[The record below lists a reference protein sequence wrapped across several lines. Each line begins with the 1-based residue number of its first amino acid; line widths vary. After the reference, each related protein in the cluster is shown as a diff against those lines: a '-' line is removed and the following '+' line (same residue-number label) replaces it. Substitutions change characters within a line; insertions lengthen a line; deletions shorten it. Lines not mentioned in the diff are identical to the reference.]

1 MFNHIL
7 VLVHHEKDNH
17 DAISR
22 ALMLAGP
29 DTDITLLSLVY
40 NRALDVEYLFDKS
53 GRDAAQHAYCQQHE
67 HKLKP
72 LLDDFKQRGLQA
84 RLEIRWSKHK
94 HVDLIDYLHNS
105 FADLIIKT
113 QREHNLLQKAF
124 FSHNEW
130 HLVRMSQVP
139 VLLCKPGIRYPS
151 NPVITAAVDPLHS
164 LDKPASLDH
173 KLTKAAMKLAAFFH
187 GSAHVFHSYDP
198 IPPSLLTDVDS
209 VTYQDLSGTI
219 SERHQSAFQ
228 QFLTHYHL
236 PPAQTHLQEGDI
248 YFTLP
253 EFIRNTSS
261 PLTVMG
267 ALSRS
272 ALDQWLIGSTAE
284 RLLET
289 LPCDLLILKPD
300 QSV

>member
-7 VLVHHEKDNH
+7 VLVHHEKDNS
-17 DAISR
+17 DAIAR
-22 ALMLAGP
+22 ALLLATA

-53 GRDAAQHAYCQQHE
+53 GRDAAQHAYCQQHA
-67 HKLKP
+67 HTLSH
-72 LLDDFKQRGLQA
+72 LLEGFKQRGLQA
-84 RLEIRWSKHK
+84 HLEIRWSKHK

-139 VLLCKPGIRYPS
+139 VLLCKPGVSYPQQ
-151 NPVITAAVDPLHS
+151 PTITAAVDPLHS

-173 KLTKAAMKLAAFFH
+173 KLTKTAMKLAAFFK
-187 GSAHVFHSYDP
+187 GTPHVFHSYDP
-198 IPPSLLTDVDS
+198 VPPSLLTDVDS

-219 SERHQSAFQ
+219 SERHREAFR
-228 QFLTHYHL
+228 QFLSHYTL
-236 PPAQTHLQEGDI
+236 PSTQTHLQEGDI

-253 EFIRNTSS
+253 AFIRQSGC

-284 RLLET
+284 RLLEI

-300 QSV
+300 TSA